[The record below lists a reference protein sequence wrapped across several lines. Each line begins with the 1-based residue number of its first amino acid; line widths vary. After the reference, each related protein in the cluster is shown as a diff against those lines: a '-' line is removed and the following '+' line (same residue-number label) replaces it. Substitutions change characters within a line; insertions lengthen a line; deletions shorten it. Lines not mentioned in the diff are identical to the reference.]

1 MVGESP
7 VVMGRNKKS
16 FGDFLLCVLKISAIL
31 KKEEVRDVTALM
43 KIQTFIQ
50 AYAQAISSIL
60 ESDVTV
66 VDNELIR
73 VAGTGNYAVEIGN
86 TIAHANF
93 FDGILRSGESG
104 IITNVAEDPNCIGCE
119 KRSYCKELAN
129 LAYPIFKNGVVVG
142 VISIIAFQEKQRENL
157 LKNRPQLEEFLKYMT
172 MLLESK
178 LYTSEAK
185 DRLEQQL
192 QVVHDDNKVWSFV
205 GKSQKMQEAIAIG
218 QKVAKSDS
226 TVFLRGESGT
236 GKEIMAKM
244 IHDLS
249 HRRDK
254 LMISIN
260 CAAIPE
266 NLVES
271 ELFGYE
277 EGAFTGSKKKG
288 AIGKFE
294 LADKSTIFLDEIGD
308 MPLPVQTKL
317 LRVLQESKLERI
329 GGQKTIPIDIRVIC
343 ATNKDIQHMVEEG
356 TFREDLYYRLN
367 IIPIELP
374 PLRKR
379 KEDIPSLVKYY
390 IAYYN
395 QKLGKQIRGV
405 SAQGMETLVN
415 YHWPGNVRELKNI
428 IEYFANIVEGE
439 EVQLSDL
446 PDHIV
451 LRSAKG
457 YETWSLDKIMEEY
470 EKRVLT
476 NMIRGESTVEDKE
489 QMAESLQISR
499 ATLYRK
505 LKKYNLL

>member
-1 MVGESP
+1 M
-7 VVMGRNKKS
+7 
-16 FGDFLLCVLKISAIL
+16 
-31 KKEEVRDVTALM
+31 TALM
-43 KIQTFIQ
+43 KIQGFIQ

-60 ESDVTV
+60 EADVTV
-66 VDNELIR
+66 VDNALTR

-86 TIAHANF
+86 TVAHANF
-93 FDGILRSGESG
+93 FNRILLTGESG
-104 IITNVAEDPNCIGCE
+104 IITRVEEDENCIDCE
-119 KRSYCKELAN
+119 KRAYCKELAN
-129 LAYPIFKNGVVVG
+129 LAYPIFKDGGVVG
-142 VISIIAFQEKQRENL
+142 VISIIAFHEEQRERL
-157 LKNRPQLEEFLKYMT
+157 LQKRAQLEEFLKYMS

-178 LYTSEAK
+178 LYTDEAR

-192 QVVHDDNKVWSFV
+192 QVVHDDKKAWSFV
-205 GKSQKMQEAIAIG
+205 GNSGKMQEAMRIG
-218 QKVAKSDS
+218 QKVAQSKS

-249 HRRDK
+249 ERRDR

-277 EGAFTGSKKKG
+277 EGAFTGAKKHG

-308 MPLPVQTKL
+308 MPLSVQTKL
-317 LRVLQESKLERI
+317 LRVLQESKVERI
-329 GGQKTIPIDIRVIC
+329 GGRKAIPIDIRVIC
-343 ATNKDIQHMVEEG
+343 ATNKNIEEMVEEG
-356 TFREDLYYRLN
+356 SFREDLYYRLN

-379 KEDIPSLVKYY
+379 REDIPALVEYY
-390 IAYYN
+390 ISYYN
-395 QKLGKQIRGV
+395 QRLGKGIRGV
-405 SAQGMETLVN
+405 SQEVQQTLLN
-415 YHWPGNVRELKNI
+415 YSWPGNVRELKNI
-428 IEYFANIVEGE
+428 VEYLANIVEGE
-439 EVQLSDL
+439 IVQLSDL

-457 YETWSLDKIMEEY
+457 YEAWSLEKIMEEY

-476 NMIRGESTVEDKE
+476 GMVKGETAAADKE
-489 QMAESLQISR
+489 RLAEALQISR

-505 LKKYNLL
+505 LRKYHLL

>member
-1 MVGESP
+1 MLTS
-7 VVMGRNKKS
+7 
-16 FGDFLLCVLKISAIL
+16 
-31 KKEEVRDVTALM
+31 LM

-73 VAGTGNYAVEIGN
+73 VAGTGSYALEIGN
-86 TIAHANF
+86 TIAHAKF
-93 FDGILRSGESG
+93 FNRILETGESG
-104 IITNVAEDPNCIGCE
+104 IITNVERDPNCIGCE
-119 KRSYCKELAN
+119 KRTFCKELAD
-129 LAYPIFKNGVVVG
+129 LAYPIFKNGAVVG
-142 VISIIAFQEKQRENL
+142 VISIVAFEEKQRENL
-157 LKNRPQLEEFLKYMT
+157 LKNRAKLEEFLKYMT

-178 LYTSEAK
+178 LYTAEAR

-192 QVVHDDNKVWSFV
+192 QVVNDDAKGWSFV
-205 GKSQKMQEAIAIG
+205 GESKKMQEAIG
-218 QKVAKSDS
+218 VGCKVAKSDS

-249 HRRDK
+249 QRRDK

-277 EGAFTGSKKKG
+277 EGAFTGAKKKG

-294 LADKSTIFLDEIGD
+294 LADKSTVFLDEIGD
-308 MPLPVQTKL
+308 MPLHVQTKL
-317 LRVLQESKLERI
+317 LRVLQERKLERI
-329 GGQKTIPIDIRVIC
+329 GGQKPIPIDIRVIC
-343 ATNKDIQHMVEEG
+343 ATNKDMEQMVKEG

-379 KEDIPSLVKYY
+379 KEDIPPLVEHY
-390 IAYYN
+390 ISYYN
-395 QKLGKQIRGV
+395 QKLNKHIRGV
-405 SAQGMETLVN
+405 CPEVLQTMVN
-415 YHWPGNVRELKNI
+415 YNWPGNVRELKNI
-428 IEYFANIVEGE
+428 VEYLANIVEGD

-451 LRSAKG
+451 LRSTKG
-457 YETWSLDKIMEEY
+457 YDAWSLEKIMEEY
-470 EKRVLT
+470 EKRVLS
-476 NMIRGESTVEDKE
+476 NMLKEDASLEDKE
-489 QMAESLQISR
+489 RLADTLQISR

-505 LKKYNLL
+505 LKKHNLI

>member
-1 MVGESP
+1 M
-7 VVMGRNKKS
+7 
-16 FGDFLLCVLKISAIL
+16 
-31 KKEEVRDVTALM
+31 TALM

-60 ESDVTV
+60 ECDVTV
-66 VDNELIR
+66 VDNELTR

-93 FDGILRSGESG
+93 FHEIFKTGKSG
-104 IITNVAEDPNCIGCE
+104 IITNVAEDPSCFGCE
-119 KRSYCKELAN
+119 KRAYCKELAD
-129 LAYPIFKNGVVVG
+129 LAYPIFKNHSVVG
-142 VISIIAFQEKQRENL
+142 VISIIAFQEIQRENL
-157 LKNRPQLEEFLKYMT
+157 LKNRTKLEEFLKYMT

-178 LYTSEAK
+178 LYTTEAR

-192 QVVHDDNKVWSFV
+192 QVVHDDKKVWFFV
-205 GKSQKMQEAIAIG
+205 GEGQKMQEAIAIG
-218 QKVAKSDS
+218 RKVAKSDS

-249 HRRDK
+249 RRRDK

-277 EGAFTGSKKKG
+277 EGAFTGAKKKG

-329 GGQKTIPIDIRVIC
+329 GGQKPIPIDIRVIC
-343 ATNKDIQHMVEEG
+343 ATNKDIEQMVEDG

-379 KEDIPSLVKYY
+379 KEDIPALVEYY
-390 IAYYN
+390 IEYYN
-395 QKLGKQIRGV
+395 QKLNKHIQGV
-405 SAQGMETLVN
+405 SAEVLQTLVN
-415 YHWPGNVRELKNI
+415 YNWPGNVRELKNI
-428 IEYFANIVEGE
+428 IEYLANIVEGE
-439 EVQLSDL
+439 DVQLSDL

-457 YETWSLDKIMEEY
+457 YEAWSLEKIMEEY

-476 NMIRGESTVEDKE
+476 NMLKDESSVEEKE
-489 QMAESLQISR
+489 RLADTLQISR

-505 LKKYNLL
+505 LKKYSLL